1 MWKRLFLVLFLLGAV
16 LGGIFGWK
24 FYQQQQQ
31 AAGQAGP
38 PPPVVAVSEVK
49 REVWPE
55 YLKAVG
61 SLVAVSGIDVTNE
74 VSGQVRHIHFESGQ
88 IVSSGDVLVELDAE
102 VDQAELEG
110 LVAGQ
115 HLAQLKMDRVSRLIS
130 ERSVSQAELDEA
142 RGALDDATA
151 QVTAKQAVIAKKTIR
166 APFAG
171 TLGIRRVDLGE
182 YLAPGSPIVPLEALD
197 PIYLDFSLPER
208 LLARVAVDQE
218 VRVSVQGYP
227 GEDFGGRIEALNP
240 GVDEGTRSLRLRAV
254 LPNPDQRLRPGMFAE
269 VRVVMPEPQQ
279 VLTLPATAVV
289 YNPYG
294 NSVFVVSDGEQ
305 GLTVQRRQVQTGE
318 VRDGRVAVTEGLS
331 AGDRVVSAG
340 QMKLRNDMPVTIDA
354 KPAPDERG

>member
-1 MWKRLFLVLFLLGAV
+1 
-16 LGGIFGWK
+16 
-24 FYQQQQQ
+24 
-31 AAGQAGP
+31 
-38 PPPVVAVSEVK
+38 
-49 REVWPE
+49 
-55 YLKAVG
+55 
-61 SLVAVSGIDVTNE
+61 
-74 VSGQVRHIHFESGQ
+74 
-88 IVSSGDVLVELDAE
+88 
-102 VDQAELEG
+102 
-110 LVAGQ
+110 
-115 HLAQLKMDRVSRLIS
+115 
-130 ERSVSQAELDEA
+130 
-142 RGALDDATA
+142 
-151 QVTAKQAVIAKKTIR
+151 
-166 APFAG
+166 
-171 TLGIRRVDLGE
+171 VDLGE

-227 GEDFGGRIEALNP
+227 GEDFGGLIEALNP